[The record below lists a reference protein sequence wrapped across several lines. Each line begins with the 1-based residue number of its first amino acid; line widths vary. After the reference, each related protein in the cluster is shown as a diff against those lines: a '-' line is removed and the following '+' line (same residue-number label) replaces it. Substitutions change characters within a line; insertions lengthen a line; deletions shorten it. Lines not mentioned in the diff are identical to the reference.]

1 MYEHVYTSMATKT
14 ISITREAY
22 DRLKARKGPE
32 ESFSDVILRLTDRRP
47 LAESAGMLSKTS
59 VRAMRKQ
66 LTKGGETDAHWKSGH
81 DRGFRDLGWGPPAP
95 GNFSESLTSRSA
107 PHGRSPPPTAVD
119 AGMPGSPPRAARSH
133 PRHGTHSRSP
143 SP

>member
-1 MYEHVYTSMATKT
+1 MYTHVYAYMVTKT

-59 VRAMRKQ
+59 VRAMRKAIDEAR
-66 LTKGGETDAHWKSGH
+66 G
-81 DRGFRDLGWGPPAP
+81 DR
-95 GNFSESLTSRSA
+95 
-107 PHGRSPPPTAVD
+107 
-119 AGMPGSPPRAARSH
+119 RALEVR
-133 PRHGTHSRSP
+133 T
-143 SP
+143 